1 MFSILFQILLY
12 LFLSFENTTVY
23 LNSPNEI
30 EQINNFQQRQVELV
44 KIELSDR
51 FFVFEDELNMEAFNQ
66 MFEAL
71 SEEQRNAILET
82 YSLIEGVEN
91 PEPSSESFAKFLSE
105 PIRES
110 TFRILD
116 YFDIDLNFES
126 FEIDEDFY
134 NSWLE
139 GNIKTIRIDSTP
151 FSRSSEQFSRN
162 DRLGRV
168 RLSYGTN
175 VRIISRNIAFISPTF
190 HEEATIALAE
200 FVEVLDGPYAGRLG
214 FIKNYNLY

>member
-1 MFSILFQILLY
+1 LY
-12 LFLSFENTTVY
+12 LFLTFENTAVY

-44 KIELSDR
+44 KIELSDT
-51 FFVFEDELNMEAFNQ
+51 FFVFEDELNIEAFSQ
-66 MFEAL
+66 LFESL
-71 SEEQRNAILET
+71 SEKQRNGLLET
-82 YSLIEGVEN
+82 YSIMEGVEN
-91 PEPSSESFAKFLSE
+91 PKSSSETFARFHSV

-126 FEIDEDFY
+126 FEIDEDLY
-134 NSWLE
+134 NSWSE
-139 GNIKTIRIDSTP
+139 GNIKTIRVDSTP
-151 FSRSSEQFSRN
+151 FSRSLEQFSRN

-175 VRIISRNIAFISPTF
+175 VRLISRTISSVAPTF
-190 HEEATIALAE
+190 HEEATIAVVE